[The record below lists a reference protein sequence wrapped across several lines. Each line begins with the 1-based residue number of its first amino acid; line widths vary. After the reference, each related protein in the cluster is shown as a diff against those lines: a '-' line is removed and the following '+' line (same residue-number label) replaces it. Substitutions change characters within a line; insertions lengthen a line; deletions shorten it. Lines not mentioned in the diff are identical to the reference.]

1 MKIVVIMPF
10 HNDFDPVF
18 ETIKE
23 VIKKAVPQ
31 ARYVRLDLDLSA
43 GDVLAKFR
51 HHVKEAAI
59 CIADVTT
66 LNPNVMWEVGYA
78 SALNKPIVAISQST
92 ENLPF
97 DIHHF
102 TVHSYHLED
111 QAALGEQLARALSE
125 TQRQVAAD
133 IDQHVIAVDG
143 SHTVDR
149 YQARKAFERIAAPY
163 LGGGFTW
170 YCGAR
175 DPMQQEIVG
184 FLMDHGERIT
194 VMNRNDRHIDIKLFE
209 RLKRHEARI
218 LDPQDELATRGRA
231 SEPVLIQGFDAKFT
245 LYARRAECVFLLWD
259 GKSAMTGQFQQW
271 LAANGKTFLLV
282 RV

>member
-10 HNDFDPVF
+10 AKEYNPVF

-23 VIKKAVPQ
+23 AIKLAIPHG
-31 ARYVRLDLDLSA
+31 RYVRLDLDLSA
-43 GDVLAKFR
+43 GDVMAKFR

-59 CIADVTT
+59 CIADMTA
-66 LNPNVMWEVGYA
+66 LNPNVMWEAGYA

-92 ENLPF
+92 EKLPF

-102 TVHSYHLED
+102 TVSLYHLED
-111 QAALGEQLARALSE
+111 QPALRAQLARALIE
-125 TQRQVAAD
+125 TERQVAAD
-133 IDQHVIAVDG
+133 IDRHVIAVDG
-143 SHTVDR
+143 SHAVDR
-149 YQARKAFERIAAPY
+149 YKARKAFEGIAAPY
-163 LGGGFTW
+163 LGRGITW

-184 FLMDHGERIT
+184 FLLDHGERIT
-194 VMNRNDRHIDIKLFE
+194 VMNRKDRRIDSALSE
-209 RLKRHEARI
+209 RLKRHGARI

-271 LAANGKTFLLV
+271 LAANGIPFLLV